1 MRILALAGRRLAASI
16 PTLILILIGVFLLL
30 QFAPGDTVDA
40 MMAQMGGGD
49 AATAKELRKF
59 YGLDLSIPAQLG
71 NYLWRLVRLDL
82 GFSSIYGKPVASVIL
97 ERLPPTILLMTAS
110 LSFAFFFGLLFGV
123 IAARGVNRWP
133 DTLISTLGLIF
144 YATPSFWFGL
154 MAIVVFS
161 VYLQWLPPGGFE
173 DIGTVRTGIW
183 RVFDIASHLVLPTL
197 TLGLIFLAIYLR
209 IMRASMLEVLNLDY
223 VRTARAKGLDET
235 RVVTRHVLR
244 NALLPMVTLIG
255 LQAGTM
261 LGGSVVVESVFSLPG
276 LGRLAYELVVQRDL
290 NTLLGIVFVSA
301 LLVITVNFVVD
312 LIYARLDPRITARVN
327 AMDAVKRYFRSPAA
341 VAGLILLL
349 IVIAMAISAGFLYP
363 RDPLALAGRPLIWPF
378 SNPRFLLGTDN
389 SGRDIAAQ
397 IFYGAR
403 ISLLIGGVATAIAI
417 LIGILVGAFA
427 GYYGGW
433 VDNVLMRI
441 TEAFQTLPN
450 FVLLLVLVA
459 VFGSTLTTVTIAV
472 GVVSWPAPARL
483 TRAEFLSL
491 RNREF
496 VQAGRT
502 LGMKDIQLILGEI
515 LPNALP
521 PVIVYA
527 SVVMAVSILLESA
540 LAFLRLSDP
549 NVASWGNLIGLGR
562 DVLRVQWY
570 VSAIPG
576 IAILVTVLAVSL
588 VGQGLND
595 ALNPRLKGR

>member
-1 MRILALAGRRLAASI
+1 
-16 PTLILILIGVFLLL
+16 
-30 QFAPGDTVDA
+30 
-40 MMAQMGGGD
+40 
-49 AATAKELRKF
+49 
-59 YGLDLSIPAQLG
+59 
-71 NYLWRLVRLDL
+71 
-82 GFSSIYGKPVASVIL
+82 
-97 ERLPPTILLMTAS
+97 
-110 LSFAFFFGLLFGV
+110 
-123 IAARGVNRWP
+123 
-133 DTLISTLGLIF
+133 
-144 YATPSFWFGL
+144 
-154 MAIVVFS
+154 
-161 VYLQWLPPGGFE
+161 
-173 DIGTVRTGIW
+173 
-183 RVFDIASHLVLPTL
+183 
-197 TLGLIFLAIYLR
+197 
-209 IMRASMLEVLNLDY
+209 
-223 VRTARAKGLDET
+223 
-235 RVVTRHVLR
+235 
-244 NALLPMVTLIG
+244 
-255 LQAGTM
+255 
-261 LGGSVVVESVFSLPG
+261 
-276 LGRLAYELVVQRDL
+276 
-290 NTLLGIVFVSA
+290 
-301 LLVITVNFVVD
+301 
-312 LIYARLDPRITARVN
+312 
-327 AMDAVKRYFRSPAA
+327 MDAVKRYFRSPAA
-341 VAGLILLL
+341 VIGLILLL
-349 IVIAMAISAGFLYP
+349 VVIAMAISAGWLYP

-417 LIGILVGAFA
+417 VIGILIGAFA

-459 VFGSTLTTVTIAV
+459 VFGSTLTTVTIAI

-527 SVVMAVSILLESA
+527 SVVMAVAILLESA

-576 IAILVTVLAVSL
+576 IAILRHRARGVAGRPGPQRRAQSEAEEPMSEHDAILSLEHLSVAPARRRRPAACAVGRLAVDRRQRDPL
-588 VGQGLND
+588 RGRRIRLRQVDDGQCHHAAAAQRRRRSTAAACCSRAATSPRADVAEMRKVRGAGIAMIFQEPMT
-595 ALNPRLKGR
+595 ALNPLRTIGDQIGEMFSIHTDLSKAEIARKVLALLADVRIPDPEGRRKGLSARTLRRPAPARHDRDGAGARPEAADRRRADHRARRHHAGADPETDPRPAAAPQDRGAVHHP

>member
-1 MRILALAGRRLAASI
+1 MHGSI
-16 PTLILILIGVFLLL
+16 
-30 QFAPGDTVDA
+30 
-40 MMAQMGGGD
+40 
-49 AATAKELRKF
+49 
-59 YGLDLSIPAQLG
+59 
-71 NYLWRLVRLDL
+71 
-82 GFSSIYGKPVASVIL
+82 
-97 ERLPPTILLMTAS
+97 
-110 LSFAFFFGLLFGV
+110 
-123 IAARGVNRWP
+123 
-133 DTLISTLGLIF
+133 
-144 YATPSFWFGL
+144 
-154 MAIVVFS
+154 
-161 VYLQWLPPGGFE
+161 
-173 DIGTVRTGIW
+173 
-183 RVFDIASHLVLPTL
+183 
-197 TLGLIFLAIYLR
+197 
-209 IMRASMLEVLNLDY
+209 RAS
-223 VRTARAKGLDET
+223 R
-235 RVVTRHVLR
+235 RVK
-244 NALLPMVTLIG
+244 
-255 LQAGTM
+255 
-261 LGGSVVVESVFSLPG
+261 
-276 LGRLAYELVVQRDL
+276 
-290 NTLLGIVFVSA
+290 
-301 LLVITVNFVVD
+301 
-312 LIYARLDPRITARVN
+312 
-327 AMDAVKRYFRSPAA
+327 AMDAIKRYFRSPAA

-349 IVIAMAISAGFLYP
+349 IVIAMAISAGFFYP

-403 ISLLIGGVATAIAI
+403 ISLLI
-417 LIGILVGAFA
+417 
-427 GYYGGW
+427 
-433 VDNVLMRI
+433 
-441 TEAFQTLPN
+441 
-450 FVLLLVLVA
+450 A

-502 LGMKDIQLILGEI
+502 LGMKNIQLIFGEI

-576 IAILVTVLAVSL
+576 IAILITVLAVSL

-595 ALNPRLKGR
+595 ALNPRLKSR